1 MAPNLRAGRRSRASA
16 GRGGGGTAAEPCPVC
31 LEPLTENQ
39 FRFPCGHGVCT
50 GCNGRLAQRRFLSCP
65 TCRTPR
71 EGVSERQVERAN
83 HARAREDQGVE
94 EGEPLVVFAGGR
106 EFQVLFFP
114 DESDG
119 QHPFAPL
126 GGPPGTLHEVRPGG
140 GARRARTEAAPAAG
154 RAAGGGG
161 GPGRRRGQPR
171 AGGRQGR
178 AAAPDAARARA
189 RPGGR
194 ADAPHDRAG
203 VLSAPRARAARVVAK
218 CHYSCESRT
227 FRITVCFEDRDT
239 SAKAQTV
246 ILTFGR
252 PQF

>member
-1 MAPNLRAGRRSRASA
+1 M
-16 GRGGGGTAAEPCPVC
+16 C
-31 LEPLTENQ
+31 LEPLTEDQ

-83 HARAREDQGVE
+83 RARAREDQGMG

-140 GARRARTEAAPAAG
+140 GGTRRARAEAAPDPEEQQAALQ
-154 RAAGGGG
+154 AAEAALAADEANRSLGGG
-161 GPGRRRGQPR
+161 R
-171 AGGRQGR
+171 GGRERLTLRGPVRDLVDALTRPTTVQEFLAHRER
-178 AAAPDAARARA
+178 ALHA
-189 RPGGR
+189 
-194 ADAPHDRAG
+194 
-203 VLSAPRARAARVVAK
+203 L
-218 CHYSCESRT
+218 
-227 FRITVCFEDRDT
+227 
-239 SAKAQTV
+239 
-246 ILTFGR
+246 
-252 PQF
+252 

>member
-1 MAPNLRAGRRSRASA
+1 M
-16 GRGGGGTAAEPCPVC
+16 C
-31 LEPLTENQ
+31 LEPLTEDQ

-83 HARAREDQGVE
+83 RARAREDQGME

-140 GARRARTEAAPAAG
+140 GTRRARAEAAPDPEEQQAALQ
-154 RAAGGGG
+154 AAEAALAADEANRSLGGN
-161 GPGRRRGQPR
+161 
-171 AGGRQGR
+171 GRQRLTLRGPVR
-178 AAAPDAARARA
+178 DLVDALT
-189 RPGGR
+189 RPTTVQEFLAHR
-194 ADAPHDRAG
+194 ER
-203 VLSAPRARAARVVAK
+203 VLNAS
-218 CHYSCESRT
+218 
-227 FRITVCFEDRDT
+227 
-239 SAKAQTV
+239 
-246 ILTFGR
+246 
-252 PQF
+252 

>member
-1 MAPNLRAGRRSRASA
+1 M
-16 GRGGGGTAAEPCPVC
+16 C
-31 LEPLTENQ
+31 LEPLTEDQ

-83 HARAREDQGVE
+83 RARAREDQGVE

-126 GGPPGTLHEVRPGG
+126 EGPPGTLHEVRPGG
-140 GARRARTEAAPAAG
+140 GGTRRARAEAAPDPEEQQAALQ
-154 RAAGGGG
+154 AAEAALAADEANRSLGGG
-161 GPGRRRGQPR
+161 R
-171 AGGRQGR
+171 GGRERLTLRGPVRDLVDALTRPTTVQEFLAHRER
-178 AAAPDAARARA
+178 ALNA
-189 RPGGR
+189 
-194 ADAPHDRAG
+194 
-203 VLSAPRARAARVVAK
+203 S
-218 CHYSCESRT
+218 
-227 FRITVCFEDRDT
+227 
-239 SAKAQTV
+239 
-246 ILTFGR
+246 
-252 PQF
+252 